1 MSTPYANKLTQ
12 LETCLDRA
20 QRLLIT
26 EPLATTY
33 AELVDMRVMLKA
45 LTENLRGWAETERDV
60 PEVVTATLDDADAM
74 FEALRR
80 RADGYGEEYQQA
92 VDVAGAARFQAQD
105 RTLTPCPHCGGGEL
119 YLDDNAELGVRGAG
133 YAALGARLVVCG
145 NCGLLR
151 LQARDGAV
159 RTMARALGMR
169 RLDLPPAERTPY
181 R

>member
-1 MSTPYANKLTQ
+1 MSPYATKLSQ
-12 LETCLDRA
+12 VETCLDRA

-26 EPLATTY
+26 ETLATTY
-33 AELVDMRVMLKA
+33 AELVDMRVTLLA
-45 LTENLRGWAETERDV
+45 LTEQLRAWAQAEPDV
-60 PEVVTATLDDADAM
+60 PAEVAAALDDADAM

-80 RADGYGEEYQQA
+80 RADGYGEEYQHA
-92 VDVAGAARFQAQD
+92 TDVAGAARYAAQD
-105 RTLTPCPHCGGGEL
+105 RLLTPCPHCGGGEL
-119 YLDDNAELGVRGAG
+119 YIDDSVDLGVRAAS
-133 YAALGARLVVCG
+133 YAALGVRLVVCG
-145 NCGLLR
+145 ACGLVR